1 MNHHQVWAKNSL
13 RDKKNLI
20 ILMPFQ
26 PPNLIEPAPSLIKE
40 QIIIGGVWGGH
51 FPIEPRHKKVPLF
64 WRNNRLHHI
73 VVAIFNLTFAVLAS
87 YAIRFELEY
96 SVNTFLHTICA
107 KKRGQ

>member
-1 MNHHQVWAKNSL
+1 
-13 RDKKNLI
+13 
-20 ILMPFQ
+20 MPFQ
-26 PPNLIEPAPSLIKE
+26 PPNIIEPAPSLIKE

-51 FPIEPRHKKVPLF
+51 FAIEPSHKKVPLF